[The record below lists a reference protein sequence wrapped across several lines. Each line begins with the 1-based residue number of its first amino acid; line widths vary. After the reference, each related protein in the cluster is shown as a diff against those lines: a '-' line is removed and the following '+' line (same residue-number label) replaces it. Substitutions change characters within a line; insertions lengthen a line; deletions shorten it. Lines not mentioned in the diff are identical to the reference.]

1 MARVNLT
8 KPVTHIPAHIHSQS
22 QALKKKHGQVT
33 KMLKITH
40 ETHKSQR
47 TQRNFE

>member
-8 KPVTHIPAHIHSQS
+8 KPVTHIPVHIHSQS

-40 ETHKSQR
+40 ETQESMDTKK
-47 TQRNFE
+47 F